1 MSYQSHSFTDAN
13 AESVPNRRK
22 KRPSVKIVLLTWF
35 LLIAIGIT
43 SAYLYSNYLKQSM
56 LEQLDAAWQTRVDTM
71 QADYT
76 SQLSNLS
83 AEVKELQS
91 KVESFNELLEFTKD
105 NSTDKSDNS
114 NKLYSQ
120 LSEVKKQLAQ
130 LQKQMDLLK

>member
-1 MSYQSHSFTDAN
+1 MSYQTN
-13 AESVPNRRK
+13 SVSSMDSIPNRRT

-35 LLIAIGIT
+35 LLIAVGVT
-43 SAYLYSNYLKQSM
+43 SAYLYSNYLKRSM
-56 LEQLDAAWQTRVDTM
+56 LEQLDASWQTRVTAM
-71 QADYT
+71 QEDYT
-76 SQLSNLS
+76 SQLGALS
-83 AEVKELQS
+83 AEVKDLQS

-105 NSTDKSDNS
+105 NSSDKSDNS